1 MSAPAI
7 RANAH
12 REPEKAPNQSKYA
25 QKFGEVANA
34 VSLGELLTFN
44 SRHSEGYADLP

>member
-12 REPEKAPNQSKYA
+12 PEPEKAPNQSKYA
-25 QKFGEVANA
+25 QQCGEVATA
-34 VSLGELLTFN
+34 FSLGELLTFN
-44 SRHSEGYADLP
+44 SRFGGGCADLP